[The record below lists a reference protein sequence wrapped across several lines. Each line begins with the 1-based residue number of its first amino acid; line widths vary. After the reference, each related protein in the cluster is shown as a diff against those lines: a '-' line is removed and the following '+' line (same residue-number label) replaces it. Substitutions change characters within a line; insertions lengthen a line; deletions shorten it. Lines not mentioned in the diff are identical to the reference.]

1 MNKIKSLAI
10 KIVAPAIL
18 GLQALNALAEEKVVV
33 PLVPPSTGV
42 TLPTLEPLTGY
53 GKNELWQS
61 LARTINWIT
70 ALIGIASLIFL
81 LYGAYMYMS
90 AGQNEEH
97 LKKAKASVLYGI
109 IGAVVAVLAFSVFTF
124 AKSLIET

>member
-18 GLQALNALAEEKVVV
+18 GLQALSASAQA
-33 PLVPPSTGV
+33 PSPSSV
-42 TLPTLEPLTGY
+42 SAPTVEPLSGY
-53 GKNELWQS
+53 GKAELWQS
-61 LARTINWIT
+61 LARAINWIT
-70 ALIGIASLIFL
+70 ALIGVASLIFL

-90 AGQNEEH
+90 AGQNEDN